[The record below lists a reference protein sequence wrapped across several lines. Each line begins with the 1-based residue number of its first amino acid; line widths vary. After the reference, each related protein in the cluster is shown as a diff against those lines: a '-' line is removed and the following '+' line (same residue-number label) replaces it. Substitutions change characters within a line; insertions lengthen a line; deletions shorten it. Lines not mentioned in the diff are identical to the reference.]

1 MCDSKINTTR
11 NSLIST
17 KYILISLSLSVLG
30 MAAVIYL
37 TYSPGVL
44 EHLRLKRM
52 PGLVIAFGVSML
64 RIWFVAVKIKFLSEG
79 ELSWMGAL
87 RVALTWD
94 FASAVTPSTIGGAP
108 VATYAMSREGM
119 KLGKSTAIVLYGV
132 LLDQF
137 WYAMAVP
144 ILLVAGIWFEVIPPE
159 IGFVGAASMILIY
172 ATLLIYGGL
181 LAYGLLVNPKSI
193 KNIVN
198 WVFRLPF
205 LRKFKEK
212 VNEEAEHL
220 EEYSYEL
227 RKKSSIFI
235 LKAYYLSTMACLCR
249 VAIPVIVVL
258 SLLPADEIM
267 LVLRSLAMNLAFL
280 VIPTPGGSGGVEGL
294 FAIFLGPLIERSVFI
309 GLAVFVW
316 RVMTYY
322 VSIGLGI
329 IATTWYVNHKV
340 EEIVKNVSGEKEETS
355 KVKL

>member
-1 MCDSKINTTR
+1 MSDSNINRTN

-30 MAAVIYL
+30 MAIVIYL

-44 EHLRLKRM
+44 DHLRLKRM
-52 PGLVIAFGVSML
+52 PGLVIAFGVTML
-64 RIWFVAVKIKFLSEG
+64 RIWFIAAKIKFLAEG

-108 VATYAMSREGM
+108 VATYTMSREGM

-144 ILLVAGIWFEVIPPE
+144 ILLIAGVWFDVIPPE
-159 IGFVGAASMILIY
+159 IGFVGAATMILIY
-172 ATLLIYGGL
+172 ATLIIYGGL
-181 LAYGLLVNPKSI
+181 LAYGLLVNPTSI
-193 KNIVN
+193 KKIVK

-205 LRKFKEK
+205 LRKFKNK
-212 VNEEAEHL
+212 VYEEADHL
-220 EEYSYEL
+220 EEYSHEL
-227 RKKSSIFI
+227 RKKPSNFI
-235 LKAYYLSTMACLCR
+235 IKAFYLSTMAWLCR

-258 SLLPADEIM
+258 SLLPADEVM
-267 LVLRSLAMNLAFL
+267 LILRSLAMNLAFL

-294 FAIFLGPLIERSVFI
+294 FAVFLGPLIERTAFI

-322 VSIGLGI
+322 VSVGLGI
-329 IATTWYVNHKV
+329 LATTWYVNHKV
-340 EEIVKNVSGEKEETS
+340 DEIVKNDSGEAEETYR
-355 KVKL
+355 VEL